1 MDYVMV
7 ILTASLT
14 SISFLLVSVC
24 LKLRATRADLEV
36 TKLELIALME
46 ESSRSLEILKRYRD
60 EKYQSLMEEIQLD
73 PNTIPFDSGIMSPNG
88 ISSFNTRN

>member
-1 MDYVMV
+1 MDYATV

-36 TKLELIALME
+36 TKLELIALTE

-60 EKYQSLMEEIQLD
+60 DKFNSVMNELQLSS
-73 PNTIPFDSGIMSPNG
+73 NVVPFEDG